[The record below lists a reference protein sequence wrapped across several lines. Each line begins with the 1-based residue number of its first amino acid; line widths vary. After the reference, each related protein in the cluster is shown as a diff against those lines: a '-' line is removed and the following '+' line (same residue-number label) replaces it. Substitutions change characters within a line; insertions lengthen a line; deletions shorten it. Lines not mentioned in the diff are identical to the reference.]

1 MKNWL
6 GIALMCGF
14 LIVSYPS
21 QLSAEQ
27 IAPKQSSPE
36 EIGNLKTFKDWCVN
50 QEKLPPETKR
60 TIEELLRQAET
71 KDCDRTS
78 KKLAS
83 ITSLSLNRMLY

>member
-27 IAPKQSSPE
+27 IAAKQSSPE

-60 TIEELLRQAET
+60 TIEAISQYPLVKQGSRDCQNRQ
-71 KDCDRTS
+71 
-78 KKLAS
+78 
-83 ITSLSLNRMLY
+83 NMV